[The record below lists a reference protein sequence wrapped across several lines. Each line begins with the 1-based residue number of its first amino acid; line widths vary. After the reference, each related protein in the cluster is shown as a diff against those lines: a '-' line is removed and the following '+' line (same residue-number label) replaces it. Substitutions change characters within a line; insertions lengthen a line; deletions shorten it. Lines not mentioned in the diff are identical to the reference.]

1 MGAGME
7 LQDIIGYRFRDAGL
21 LTDALTHSS
30 YANEHRLQGV
40 SSNERLE
47 FLGDSILG
55 MTAAE
60 HLYRDNPELPE
71 GKLTRLRAA
80 LVCEESLAA
89 TASRIGLE
97 KYLRLGRGEEKSG
110 GRGKSAICA
119 DAVEA
124 LIAAI
129 YLDGGRDEAER
140 FITRFILT
148 NDARETD
155 SKTTLQELVQMDRSS
170 VIEYRHTGESGPPHD
185 RRFTAEVYINGTSAG
200 KGSGR
205 SKKEAEQAAAAQALK
220 SLPAKRP

>member
-1 MGAGME
+1 ME